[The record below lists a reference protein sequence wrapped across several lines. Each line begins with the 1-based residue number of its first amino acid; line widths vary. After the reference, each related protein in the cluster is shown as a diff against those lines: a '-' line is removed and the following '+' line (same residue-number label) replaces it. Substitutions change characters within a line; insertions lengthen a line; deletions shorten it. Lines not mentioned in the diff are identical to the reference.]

1 MAPLKMRY
9 MILDLNDLR
18 DPVVMSNLF
27 DTREDAWDAIEE
39 NFGINPLRYQVISN
53 YDVREYKLR
62 VVKGYRIIVRKFKY
76 EYPAL
81 KVTKLSRV
89 RYRERM
95 RRGDRNNCDDGRI
108 TLPNSEGL
116 MGTRRY
122 YIPQLCK
129 LFPNNF
135 DRVFKIGNNNDIWYI
150 RTQSHPMII
159 NTEMVISCDRVIEVD
174 FKRKKLRYRLVYIK
188 VEDEII
194 PISNKR
200 FYSRILK
207 IRNRVKDKNI
217 LKHLRL
223 WEE

>member
-1 MAPLKMRY
+1 MAPLKMKY

-27 DTREDAWDAIEE
+27 NTPEEAWSIIWEKL
-39 NFGINPLRYQVISN
+39 GVNPLRYQVISN

-62 VVKGYRIIVRKFKY
+62 VVKGYRLIIQKLRY
-76 EYPAL
+76 DYPASV
-81 KVTKLSRV
+81 VTRV
-89 RYRERM
+89 DRKRCRERIVHH
-95 RRGDRNNCDDGRI
+95 GKYKADDGRI
-108 TLPNSEGL
+108 TLQKAIGIRGS
-116 MGTRRY
+116 RRY

-129 LFPNNF
+129 LYPDGF
-135 DRVFKIGNNNDIWYI
+135 DRVFRLNADNDTWYI
-150 RTQSHPMII
+150 RTMANPEII
-159 NTEMVISCDRVIEVD
+159 NTETVISCNRVIEFD
-174 FKRKKLRYRLVYIK
+174 FKSRKIRYCLVYIK
-188 VEDEII
+188 KDDEVI